1 MATMLEYIKT
11 VLQKVSFD
19 KWLFERELRKAL
31 RVLMPDEVK
40 QLRVWCYEQFSDRYH
55 AVLNKCFPPQLAF

>member
-19 KWLFERELRKAL
+19 KWLFEKELRKAL
-31 RVLMPDEVK
+31 KVLLPEEAR
-40 QLRVWCYEQFSDRYH
+40 QLKAWCYEQFSDRYY
-55 AVLNKCFPPQLAF
+55 AILNKVFPSQLAL